1 MPLVVVY
8 AVSFCAFLALNALSP
23 SLISLLPN
31 DKTQSM
37 SEDPSLL
44 EAARLSHHSLGH
56 PSVIPSAP
64 GVYGPQPSSG
74 PDPTMVVTNENS
86 LRNPHNLWHRD
97 PEARPSSTY
106 SCLVSGMVY

>member
-8 AVSFCAFLALNALSP
+8 AVSLCAFLTLNALSP

-31 DKTQSM
+31 DNTQSM

-44 EAARLSHHSLGH
+44 EVARLSRHSLGH

-64 GVYGPQPSSG
+64 GVRGPQSSRG
-74 PDPTMVVTNENS
+74 SGFTMIVTDKNS
-86 LRNPHNLWHRD
+86 PRNPLE
-97 PEARPSSTY
+97 PMA
-106 SCLVSGMVY
+106 